1 MSILAAVRQ
10 KIKER
15 QGKSF
20 ALLAERVDKSAV
32 APYCINTA
40 ENVSSEETMVLILGG
55 AGGRG
60 VHLRGYNGYLK
71 KTDDFI
77 KTHPELSGKN
87 VRVCVAVCYI
97 GRFHNERLAREKL
110 YHEYW
115 QEKYSLDMM
124 AKEQREEILNP
135 CYIKDIFE
143 QVFLPR
149 ISRNGGKERLPA
161 EQAARN
167 IRRLNIVAHC
177 HGAYVALRLEQMML
191 QKMAELGYLPAERK
205 KVVRQLMVLNYAP
218 DCPVRMA
225 ESLFVSIESA
235 ADEHNKYQTRFKE
248 YLQMKALDFG
258 MLRLPERGGNVLMCT
273 KVDKSGIEGNPPK
286 VIILEKV
293 DPEIFFFAAAKRLHN
308 PDNKENAEND
318 KENLQR
324 DKGNTQKEKVL
335 GEHEFLGFKKASNMS
350 KGAQELRLFANNILK
365 NAVLNSLCQNDASA
379 KALPT
384 VKTLACDTS
393 KQYAAFSRAYLKGW
407 QLHTRCVFTNQQKLK
422 SFIWHHQ
429 TCRIELDG

>member
-1 MSILAAVRQ
+1 MTILAAVRQ
-10 KIKER
+10 KIEER

-20 ALLAERVDKSAV
+20 ALLTERVDKSAV
-32 APYCINTA
+32 APYGINAA
-40 ENVSSEETMVLILGG
+40 EIVSPEETLVLVLGG

-115 QEKYSLDMM
+115 QEQYSLDMM
-124 AKEQREEILNP
+124 AKEQKEEILSP

-143 QVFLPR
+143 QAFLPR

-167 IRRLNIVAHC
+167 IRRLNIVTHC

-218 DCPVRMA
+218 DCPARMA
-225 ESLFVSIESA
+225 ESRFITIESA

-273 KVDKSGIEGNPPK
+273 KVDKSGIEGNPKKIIVARRIDEDDVFFRPRNPMPNRLRIIKPK
-286 VIILEKV
+286 
-293 DPEIFFFAAAKRLHN
+293 
-308 PDNKENAEND
+308 
-318 KENLQR
+318 
-324 DKGNTQKEKVL
+324 
-335 GEHEFLGFKKASNMS
+335 KKCWESTS
-350 KGAQELRLFANNILK
+350 FWGLK
-365 NAVLNSLCQNDASA
+365 
-379 KALPT
+379 KPP
-384 VKTLACDTS
+384 
-393 KQYAAFSRAYLKGW
+393 
-407 QLHTRCVFTNQQKLK
+407 
-422 SFIWHHQ
+422 I
-429 TCRIELDG
+429 

>member
-1 MSILAAVRQ
+1 MTILAAVRQ
-10 KIKER
+10 KIEER

-20 ALLAERVDKSAV
+20 ALLTERVDKSAV
-32 APYCINTA
+32 APYGINAA
-40 ENVSSEETMVLILGG
+40 EIVSPEETLVLVLGG

-115 QEKYSLDMM
+115 QEQYSLDMM
-124 AKEQREEILNP
+124 AKEQKEEILSP

-143 QVFLPR
+143 QAFLPR

-167 IRRLNIVAHC
+167 IRRLNIVTHC

-218 DCPVRMA
+218 DCPARMA
-225 ESLFVSIESA
+225 ESRFITIESA

-273 KVDKSGIEGNPPK
+273 KVDKSGIEGNPKKIIVARRIDEDDVFFSTPK
-286 VIILEKV
+286 SNAE
-293 DPEIFFFAAAKRLHN
+293 PA
-308 PDNKENAEND
+308 PDNK
-318 KENLQR
+318 
-324 DKGNTQKEKVL
+324 TKEKVL
-335 GEHEFLGFKKASNMS
+335 GEHEFLGFEKAANMS
-350 KGAQELRLFANNILK
+350 KGAQELQLFANNILK

>member
-1 MSILAAVRQ
+1 MTILAAVRQ

-20 ALLAERVDKSAV
+20 ALLTERVGKSAV
-32 APYCINTA
+32 APYGINVA
-40 ENVSSEETMVLILGG
+40 EIVSPEETLVLVLGG

-60 VHLRGYNGYLK
+60 IHLRGYNGYLK

-115 QEKYSLDMM
+115 QEQYSLDMM
-124 AKEQREEILNP
+124 AKEQKEEILSP

-143 QVFLPR
+143 QAFLPR

-167 IRRLNIVAHC
+167 IRRLNIVTHC

-218 DCPVRMA
+218 DCPARMA
-225 ESLFVSIESA
+225 ESRFITIESA
-235 ADEHNKYQTRFKE
+235 ADDHNKYQTRFKE

-258 MLRLPERGGNVLMCT
+258 MLRLPEHGGNVLMCT
-273 KVDKSGIEGNPPK
+273 KVDKSGIEGNPKKIIVARRIDEGDLFFSAPK
-286 VIILEKV
+286 PNAGL
-293 DPEIFFFAAAKRLHN
+293 A
-308 PDNKENAEND
+308 PDNE
-318 KENLQR
+318 
-324 DKGNTQKEKVL
+324 TKEKVL

-350 KGAQELRLFANNILK
+350 KGAEELQIFANNILK

-407 QLHTRCVFTNQQKLK
+407 QLHTQCVFTNQKKLRE
-422 SFIWHHQ
+422 FIWYHQ
-429 TCRIELDG
+429 THRVHLGD

>member
-1 MSILAAVRQ
+1 MTILAAVRQ

-32 APYCINTA
+32 APYCINAA
-40 ENVSSEETMVLILGG
+40 EIVSPEETMVLVLGG

-115 QEKYSLDMM
+115 QEQYSLDMM
-124 AKEQREEILNP
+124 AKEQKEEILSP

-143 QVFLPR
+143 QAFLPR

-161 EQAARN
+161 EQTARN
-167 IRRLNIVAHC
+167 IRRLNIVTHC

-218 DCPVRMA
+218 DCPTEMA
-225 ESLFVSIESA
+225 ESRFISIESA
-235 ADEHNKYQTRFKE
+235 ADDHNKYQTVLKE
-248 YLQMKALDFG
+248 YLQMKLPDFG
-258 MLRLPERGGNVLMCT
+258 VLRLPERGGNVLMCT
-273 KVDKSGIEGNPPK
+273 KIDKSGIEGNPKKIIVARRIDEGDLFFSAPK
-286 VIILEKV
+286 
-293 DPEIFFFAAAKRLHN
+293 PNAGPA
-308 PDNKENAEND
+308 PDNE
-318 KENLQR
+318 
-324 DKGNTQKEKVL
+324 TKEKVL
-335 GEHEFLGFKKASNMS
+335 GEHEFLGFEKASNMS
-350 KGAQELRLFANNILK
+350 KGAEELQIFANNILK

-429 TCRIELDG
+429 TCRIKLDG

>member
-1 MSILAAVRQ
+1 MTILAAVRQ

-20 ALLAERVDKSAV
+20 ALLTERVDKSAV
-32 APYCINTA
+32 APYGINAA
-40 ENVSSEETMVLILGG
+40 EIVSPEETLVLVLGG

-115 QEKYSLDMM
+115 QEQYSLDMM
-124 AKEQREEILNP
+124 AKEQKEEILSP

-143 QVFLPR
+143 QAFLPR
-149 ISRNGGKERLPA
+149 ISRNGGKERLSA

-167 IRRLNIVAHC
+167 IRRLNIVTHC

-218 DCPVRMA
+218 DCPARMA
-225 ESLFVSIESA
+225 ESRFITIESA
-235 ADEHNKYQTRFKE
+235 ADDHNKYQTVLKE
-248 YLQMKALDFG
+248 YLQMKLPDFG

-273 KVDKSGIEGNPPK
+273 KIDKSGIEGNPKKIIVARRIDEDDVFFSTPK
-286 VIILEKV
+286 SNAE
-293 DPEIFFFAAAKRLHN
+293 PA
-308 PDNKENAEND
+308 PDNK
-318 KENLQR
+318 
-324 DKGNTQKEKVL
+324 TKEKVL

-350 KGAQELRLFANNILK
+350 KGAEELQIFANNILK

>member
-1 MSILAAVRQ
+1 MTILAAVRQ

-20 ALLAERVDKSAV
+20 ALLTERVGKSAV
-32 APYCINTA
+32 APYGINVA
-40 ENVSSEETMVLILGG
+40 EIVSPEETLVLVLGG

-115 QEKYSLDMM
+115 QEQYSLDMM
-124 AKEQREEILNP
+124 AKEQKEEILSP

-143 QVFLPR
+143 QAFLPR

-167 IRRLNIVAHC
+167 IRRLNIVTHC

-218 DCPVRMA
+218 DCPARMA
-225 ESLFVSIESA
+225 ESRFITIESA
-235 ADEHNKYQTRFKE
+235 ADDHNKYQTVLKE
-248 YLQMKALDFG
+248 YLQMKLPDFG
-258 MLRLPERGGNVLMCT
+258 MLRQPERGGNVLMCT
-273 KVDKSGIEGNPPK
+273 KIDKSGIEGNPKKIIVARRIDEDDVFFSTPK
-286 VIILEKV
+286 SNAE
-293 DPEIFFFAAAKRLHN
+293 PA
-308 PDNKENAEND
+308 PDNK
-318 KENLQR
+318 
-324 DKGNTQKEKVL
+324 TKEKVL
-335 GEHEFLGFKKASNMS
+335 GEHEFLGFEKAANMS
-350 KGAQELRLFANNILK
+350 KGAQELQLFANNILK

-407 QLHTRCVFTNQQKLK
+407 QLHTQCVFTNQKKLRD
-422 SFIWHHQ
+422 FIWYHQ
-429 TCRIELDG
+429 THRVHLGD

>member
-1 MSILAAVRQ
+1 MTILAAVRQ

-32 APYCINTA
+32 APYGINAA
-40 ENVSSEETMVLILGG
+40 EIVSPEETLVLVLGG

-115 QEKYSLDMM
+115 QEQYSLDMM
-124 AKEQREEILNP
+124 AKEQKEEILSP

-143 QVFLPR
+143 QAFLPR

-161 EQAARN
+161 EQTARN
-167 IRRLNIVAHC
+167 IRRLNIVTHC

-218 DCPVRMA
+218 DCPARMA
-225 ESLFVSIESA
+225 ESRFITIESA

-273 KVDKSGIEGNPPK
+273 KIDKSGIEGNPKKIIVARRIDEGDLFFSAPK
-286 VIILEKV
+286 SNAE
-293 DPEIFFFAAAKRLHN
+293 PA
-308 PDNKENAEND
+308 PDNK
-318 KENLQR
+318 
-324 DKGNTQKEKVL
+324 TKEKVL
-335 GEHEFLGFKKASNMS
+335 GEHEFLGFEKAANMS
-350 KGAQELRLFANNILK
+350 KGAQELQLFANNILK

-407 QLHTRCVFTNQQKLK
+407 QLHTRCVFTNQKKLRD
-422 SFIWHHQ
+422 FIWYHQ

>member
-1 MSILAAVRQ
+1 MTILAAVRQ

-20 ALLAERVDKSAV
+20 ALLAERVGKSAV
-32 APYCINTA
+32 APYGINAA
-40 ENVSSEETMVLILGG
+40 EIVSPEETMVLVLGG

-115 QEKYSLDMM
+115 QEQYSLDMM
-124 AKEQREEILNP
+124 AKEQKEEILSP

-143 QVFLPR
+143 QAFLPR

-167 IRRLNIVAHC
+167 IRRLNIVTHC

-218 DCPVRMA
+218 DCPARMA
-225 ESLFVSIESA
+225 ESRFITIESA
-235 ADEHNKYQTRFKE
+235 ADDHNKYQTRFKE

-273 KVDKSGIEGNPPK
+273 KIDKSGIEGNPKKIIVARRIDEDDVFFSTPK
-286 VIILEKV
+286 SNAEPV
-293 DPEIFFFAAAKRLHN
+293 
-308 PDNKENAEND
+308 PDNE
-318 KENLQR
+318 
-324 DKGNTQKEKVL
+324 TKEKVL

-350 KGAQELRLFANNILK
+350 KGAEELQIFANNILK

-407 QLHTRCVFTNQQKLK
+407 QLHTQCVFTNQKKLRD
-422 SFIWHHQ
+422 FIWYHQ
-429 TCRIELDG
+429 THRVHLGD

>member
-1 MSILAAVRQ
+1 MTILAAVRQ

-32 APYCINTA
+32 APYGINAA
-40 ENVSSEETMVLILGG
+40 EIVSPEETMVLVLGG

-115 QEKYSLDMM
+115 QEQYSLDMM
-124 AKEQREEILNP
+124 AKEQKEEILSP

-143 QVFLPR
+143 QAFLPR

-167 IRRLNIVAHC
+167 IRRLNIVTHC

-218 DCPVRMA
+218 DCPARMA
-225 ESLFVSIESA
+225 ESRFITIESA

-273 KVDKSGIEGNPPK
+273 KIDKSGIEGNPKKIIVARRIDEDDVFFSTPK
-286 VIILEKV
+286 SNAE
-293 DPEIFFFAAAKRLHN
+293 PA
-308 PDNKENAEND
+308 PDNE
-318 KENLQR
+318 
-324 DKGNTQKEKVL
+324 TKEKVL
-335 GEHEFLGFKKASNMS
+335 GEDEFLGFEKAANMS
-350 KGAQELRLFANNILK
+350 KGAQELQLFANNILK

-407 QLHTRCVFTNQQKLK
+407 QLHTRCVFTNQKKLRD
-422 SFIWHHQ
+422 FIWYHQ
-429 TCRIELDG
+429 THRVHLGD

>member
-1 MSILAAVRQ
+1 MTILAAVRQ
-10 KIKER
+10 KIEER

-20 ALLAERVDKSAV
+20 ALLTERVDKSAV
-32 APYCINTA
+32 APYGINAA
-40 ENVSSEETMVLILGG
+40 EIVSPEETLVLVLGG

-115 QEKYSLDMM
+115 QEQYSLDMM
-124 AKEQREEILNP
+124 AKEQKEEILSP

-143 QVFLPR
+143 QAFLPR

-167 IRRLNIVAHC
+167 IRRLNIVTHC

-218 DCPVRMA
+218 DCPARMA
-225 ESLFVSIESA
+225 ESRFITIESA
-235 ADEHNKYQTRFKE
+235 ADDHNKYQTRFKE

-273 KVDKSGIEGNPPK
+273 KIDKSGIEGNPKKIIVARRIDEDDVFFSTPK
-286 VIILEKV
+286 SNAEPV
-293 DPEIFFFAAAKRLHN
+293 
-308 PDNKENAEND
+308 PDNE
-318 KENLQR
+318 
-324 DKGNTQKEKVL
+324 TKEKVL
-335 GEHEFLGFKKASNMS
+335 GEHEFLGVKKASNMS
-350 KGAQELRLFANNILK
+350 KGAEELQIFANNILK

-407 QLHTRCVFTNQQKLK
+407 QLHTQCVFTNQKKLRD
-422 SFIWHHQ
+422 FIWYHQ
-429 TCRIELDG
+429 THRVHLGD

>member
-1 MSILAAVRQ
+1 MTILAAVRQ

-32 APYCINTA
+32 APYGINAA
-40 ENVSSEETMVLILGG
+40 EIVSPEETMVLVLGG

-77 KTHPELSGKN
+77 KTRPELSGKN

-115 QEKYSLDMM
+115 QEQYSLDMM
-124 AKEQREEILNP
+124 AKEQKEEILSP

-143 QVFLPR
+143 QAFLPR

-167 IRRLNIVAHC
+167 IRRLNIVTHC

-218 DCPVRMA
+218 DCPARMA
-225 ESLFVSIESA
+225 ESRFITIESA
-235 ADEHNKYQTRFKE
+235 ADDHNKYQTRFKE

-273 KVDKSGIEGNPPK
+273 KIDKTGIEGNPKKIIVARRIDEDDVFFSTPK
-286 VIILEKV
+286 SNAEPV
-293 DPEIFFFAAAKRLHN
+293 
-308 PDNKENAEND
+308 PDNE
-318 KENLQR
+318 
-324 DKGNTQKEKVL
+324 TKEKVL

-350 KGAQELRLFANNILK
+350 KGAEELQIFANNILK

-407 QLHTRCVFTNQQKLK
+407 QLHTQCVFTNQKKLRD
-422 SFIWHHQ
+422 FIWYHQ
-429 TCRIELDG
+429 THRVHLGD

>member
-1 MSILAAVRQ
+1 MTILAAVRQ

-20 ALLAERVDKSAV
+20 ALLTERVDKSAV
-32 APYCINTA
+32 APYGINAA
-40 ENVSSEETMVLILGG
+40 EIVSPEETLVLVLGG

-87 VRVCVAVCYI
+87 VRVCVTVCYI

-115 QEKYSLDMM
+115 QEQYSLDMM
-124 AKEQREEILNP
+124 AKEQKEEILSP

-143 QVFLPR
+143 QAFLPR
-149 ISRNGGKERLPA
+149 ISRNGGKERLSA

-167 IRRLNIVAHC
+167 IRRLNIVTHC

-218 DCPVRMA
+218 DCPARMA
-225 ESLFVSIESA
+225 ESRFITIESA
-235 ADEHNKYQTRFKE
+235 ADDHNKYQTRFKE

-258 MLRLPERGGNVLMCT
+258 MLRLPKRGGNVLMCT
-273 KVDKSGIEGNPPK
+273 KIDKSGIEGNPKKIIVARRIDEGDLFFSAPK
-286 VIILEKV
+286 PNAEPV
-293 DPEIFFFAAAKRLHN
+293 
-308 PDNKENAEND
+308 PDNE
-318 KENLQR
+318 
-324 DKGNTQKEKVL
+324 TKEKVL
-335 GEHEFLGFKKASNMS
+335 GEHEFLGFEKAANMS
-350 KGAQELRLFANNILK
+350 KGAQELQLFANNILK

-393 KQYAAFSRAYLKGW
+393 KQYAAFARAYLKGW
-407 QLHTRCVFTNQQKLK
+407 QLHTRCVFTNQKKLRD
-422 SFIWHHQ
+422 FIWYHQ
-429 TCRIELDG
+429 THRVHLGD

>member
-1 MSILAAVRQ
+1 MTILAAVRQ

-20 ALLAERVDKSAV
+20 ALLTERVGKSAV
-32 APYCINTA
+32 APYGINVA
-40 ENVSSEETMVLILGG
+40 EIVSPEETMVLVLGG

-77 KTHPELSGKN
+77 KTHRELSGKN

-115 QEKYSLDMM
+115 QEQYSLDMM
-124 AKEQREEILNP
+124 AKEQKEEILSP

-143 QVFLPR
+143 QAFLPR

-167 IRRLNIVAHC
+167 IRRLNIVTHC

-218 DCPVRMA
+218 DCPARMA
-225 ESLFVSIESA
+225 ESRFITIESA
-235 ADEHNKYQTRFKE
+235 ADDHNKYQTVLKE
-248 YLQMKALDFG
+248 YLQMKLPDFG

-273 KVDKSGIEGNPPK
+273 KIDKSGIEGNPKKIIVARRIDEDDVFFSTPK
-286 VIILEKV
+286 SNAE
-293 DPEIFFFAAAKRLHN
+293 PA
-308 PDNKENAEND
+308 PDNK
-318 KENLQR
+318 
-324 DKGNTQKEKVL
+324 TKEKVL

-350 KGAQELRLFANNILK
+350 KGAEELQIFANNILK

>member
-1 MSILAAVRQ
+1 MTILAAVRQ

-32 APYCINTA
+32 APYGINAA
-40 ENVSSEETMVLILGG
+40 EIVSPEETLVLVLGG

-115 QEKYSLDMM
+115 QEQYSLDMM
-124 AKEQREEILNP
+124 AKEQKEEILSP

-143 QVFLPR
+143 QAFLPR

-167 IRRLNIVAHC
+167 IRRLNIVTHC

-218 DCPVRMA
+218 DCPARMA
-225 ESLFVSIESA
+225 ESRFITIESA
-235 ADEHNKYQTRFKE
+235 ADDHNKYQTRFKE
-248 YLQMKALDFG
+248 YLQMKFPDFG

-273 KVDKSGIEGNPPK
+273 KIDKSGIEGNPKKIIVARRIDEGDLFFSAPK
-286 VIILEKV
+286 
-293 DPEIFFFAAAKRLHN
+293 PNAGPA
-308 PDNKENAEND
+308 PDNE
-318 KENLQR
+318 
-324 DKGNTQKEKVL
+324 TKEKVL

-350 KGAQELRLFANNILK
+350 KGAQELQLFANNILK

-407 QLHTRCVFTNQQKLK
+407 QLHTQCVFTNQQKLK

>member
-1 MSILAAVRQ
+1 MTILAAVRQ

-32 APYCINTA
+32 APYGINAA
-40 ENVSSEETMVLILGG
+40 EIVSPEETMVLVLGG

-115 QEKYSLDMM
+115 QEQYSLDMM
-124 AKEQREEILNP
+124 AKEQKEEILSP

-143 QVFLPR
+143 QAFLPR

-167 IRRLNIVAHC
+167 IRRLNIVTHC

-218 DCPVRMA
+218 DCPARMA
-225 ESLFVSIESA
+225 ESRFITIESA

-273 KVDKSGIEGNPPK
+273 KIDKSGIEGNPKKIIVARRIDEDDVFFSTPK
-286 VIILEKV
+286 SNAE
-293 DPEIFFFAAAKRLHN
+293 PA
-308 PDNKENAEND
+308 PDNE
-318 KENLQR
+318 
-324 DKGNTQKEKVL
+324 TKEKVL
-335 GEHEFLGFKKASNMS
+335 GEHEFLGFEKAANMS
-350 KGAQELRLFANNILK
+350 KGAQELQLFANNILK

-407 QLHTRCVFTNQQKLK
+407 QLHTRCVFTNQKKLRD
-422 SFIWHHQ
+422 FIWYHQ
-429 TCRIELDG
+429 THRVHLGD

>member
-1 MSILAAVRQ
+1 MTILAAVRQ
-10 KIKER
+10 KIEER

-20 ALLAERVDKSAV
+20 ALLTERVDKSAV
-32 APYCINTA
+32 APYGINAA
-40 ENVSSEETMVLILGG
+40 EIVSPEETLVLVLGG

-115 QEKYSLDMM
+115 QEQYSLDMM
-124 AKEQREEILNP
+124 AKEQKEEILSP

-143 QVFLPR
+143 QAFLPR

-167 IRRLNIVAHC
+167 IRRLNIVTHC

-218 DCPVRMA
+218 DCPARMA
-225 ESLFVSIESA
+225 ESRFITIESA
-235 ADEHNKYQTRFKE
+235 ADDHNKYQTRFKE

-273 KVDKSGIEGNPPK
+273 KIDKSGIEGNPKKIIVARRIDEDDVFFSTPK
-286 VIILEKV
+286 SNAEPV
-293 DPEIFFFAAAKRLHN
+293 
-308 PDNKENAEND
+308 PDNE
-318 KENLQR
+318 
-324 DKGNTQKEKVL
+324 TKEKVL

-350 KGAQELRLFANNILK
+350 KGAEELQIFANNILK

-407 QLHTRCVFTNQQKLK
+407 QLHTQCVFTNQKKLRD
-422 SFIWHHQ
+422 FIWYHQ
-429 TCRIELDG
+429 THRVHLGD

>member
-1 MSILAAVRQ
+1 MTILAAVRQ

-32 APYCINTA
+32 APYGINAA
-40 ENVSSEETMVLILGG
+40 EIVSPEETMVLVLGG

-115 QEKYSLDMM
+115 QEQYSLDMM
-124 AKEQREEILNP
+124 AKEQKEEILSP

-143 QVFLPR
+143 QAFLPR

-167 IRRLNIVAHC
+167 IRRLNIVTHC

-218 DCPVRMA
+218 DCPARMA
-225 ESLFVSIESA
+225 ESRFITIESA
-235 ADEHNKYQTRFKE
+235 ADDHNKYQTVLKE
-248 YLQMKALDFG
+248 YLQMKLPDFG

-273 KVDKSGIEGNPPK
+273 KIDKSGIEGNPKKIIVARRIDEDDVFFSTPK
-286 VIILEKV
+286 SNAEPV
-293 DPEIFFFAAAKRLHN
+293 
-308 PDNKENAEND
+308 PDNE
-318 KENLQR
+318 
-324 DKGNTQKEKVL
+324 TKEKVL

-350 KGAQELRLFANNILK
+350 KGAEELQIFANNILK

-407 QLHTRCVFTNQQKLK
+407 QLHTQCVFTNQKKLRD
-422 SFIWHHQ
+422 FIWYHQ
-429 TCRIELDG
+429 THRVHLGD